1 MIPLS
6 SVLIHSIDVDKLA
19 QLCMSI
25 VILSYGAKLIRKKSV
40 SGPDLY
46 SFIIYQ
52 LTLGGIL
59 SVSDESTSFFF
70 RKKKE
75 MDMSRIFRR
84 STVH

>member
-25 VILSYGAKLIRKKSV
+25 VILSYGAKLIRQKSV

-70 RKKKE
+70 QKE
-75 MDMSRIFRR
+75 EGNGF
-84 STVH
+84 V